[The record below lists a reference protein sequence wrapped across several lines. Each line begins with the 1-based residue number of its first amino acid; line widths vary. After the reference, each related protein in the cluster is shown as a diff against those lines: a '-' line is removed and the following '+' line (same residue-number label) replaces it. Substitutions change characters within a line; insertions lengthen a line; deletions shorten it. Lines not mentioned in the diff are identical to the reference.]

1 MAGRND
7 PCPCGSGRKYKRCCM
22 ADDFLQR
29 EKERQLA
36 WQRFYQATENT
47 DAAVPITPADFAPGE
62 DR

>member
-1 MAGRND
+1 
-7 PCPCGSGRKYKRCCM
+7 M

-36 WQRFYQATENT
+36 WQRFYQAAENT